1 LVVLNLP
8 SPPKQT
14 RLEGG
19 SNCESLSSLFMHST
33 MDKIISLTFL
43 FFLFLFFYADIEF
56 WRFDGGSGPSPHGQ
70 RLKTRSLHHLFLE
83 SKLSRRTWSTT
94 KRRVL
99 DKKEKKNWIKS
110 YTNAEMRRM
119 SALWHAYSCPIFN
132 PPSNSHHFFAALP
145 FFWFFFAGYNIFCV
159 PYI

>member
-43 FFLFLFFYADIEF
+43 FFLFLFFLC
-56 WRFDGGSGPSPHGQ
+56 RH
-70 RLKTRSLHHLFLE
+70 RVLE
-83 SKLSRRTWSTT
+83 VW
-94 KRRVL
+94 RRVWTESSWSKVEDEKSSPSIL
-99 DKKEKKNWIKS
+99 RIKTIKENVI
-110 YTNAEMRRM
+110 
-119 SALWHAYSCPIFN
+119 
-132 PPSNSHHFFAALP
+132 HH
-145 FFWFFFAGYNIFCV
+145 
-159 PYI
+159 